1 MKTLQV
7 SNLSLKQLNIQR
19 RNSYGFVLASLLIT
33 TLMILFAIVFL
44 HKQQEMLLP
53 VLVAASLLITGPA
66 ILKLRQI
73 NLEIRAKLQS
83 AS

>member
-1 MKTLQV
+1 MKTVQV

-19 RNSYGFVLASLLIT
+19 RNSYGFVLATLLTT
-33 TLMILFAIVFL
+33 TLMIVFAILFL
-44 HKQQEMLLP
+44 HKQHEMLIP
-53 VLVAASLLITGPA
+53 VLVAVSFLITGPA
-66 ILKLRQI
+66 ILKLREI